1 VHCPCQE
8 HQVAPQKIGRL
19 EHKDDIHQVRGG
31 IKAYQA
37 DDTCTGCVHVTRD
50 IVFDELAQWDWGE
63 DGDANGK
70 INTKTF
76 KIVFITTEYQM
87 VSDVN

>member
-1 VHCPCQE
+1 M
-8 HQVAPQKIGRL
+8 
-19 EHKDDIHQVRGG
+19 
-31 IKAYQA
+31 
-37 DDTCTGCVHVTRD
+37 HVTRD

-70 INTKTF
+70 INTKPF